1 MNAKYAEE
9 DLILANDGAVFCVC
23 VLCPLCCEVC
33 SVAWGATSQAKQAAS
48 QLSRETEGEG
58 WPASRL
64 RIRHSSLPTV
74 CTPVVWSPDP
84 PVKSKASFDKDCQL
98 NSDEMPPTLV
108 LSCPHPF
115 FFFGHYLLCFM
126 FLPLFFFYALPC
138 PGLGQMGKHYVASLT
153 FYSSLCSCLSPSL
166 PL

>member
-1 MNAKYAEE
+1 M
-9 DLILANDGAVFCVC
+9 
-23 VLCPLCCEVC
+23 
-33 SVAWGATSQAKQAAS
+33 AWGATSQAKQAVS

-98 NSDEMPPTLV
+98 NRDEMPPTLV
-108 LSCPHPF
+108 LSCPHLGF
-115 FFFGHYLLCFM
+115 FFFLVIIYSVLCFFHSFSFM
-126 FLPLFFFYALPC
+126 LCLTYFSRSWSNGKTLCCISDLLFKSVQL
-138 PGLGQMGKHYVASLT
+138 
-153 FYSSLCSCLSPSL
+153 SL
-166 PL
+166 PLSAPLKKTYKGLVVWQWHL